1 MSLRIPIAAAASIV
15 LSVPLAA
22 QSLAARIAESDG
34 VVQIVYPSRPSACGD
49 GQSFIGNLLGSGHV
63 YSGDASWSSRNGW
76 STRQCIHGPARVTA
90 TVVRGEV
97 TRLRA
102 YVGPVPPSAAD
113 VRTIGVTAADA
124 SAWLGDVLARG
135 NSRLAPEVILPLIL
149 AEGPEPWPLLLKVA
163 RDENRSRDLKRTVMM
178 WLSTG
183 IAEHLG
189 LADADDG
196 SSDDD
201 QMRNQAIYVL
211 SQRPKN
217 ESVPQL
223 IEVAKSV
230 KHPSARKTAIY
241 WLGQSDD
248 PRAVDVYAE
257 LLGLR

>member
-1 MSLRIPIAAAASIV
+1 MSLRIPFAVAASIA
-15 LSVPLAA
+15 LSSPLAA
-22 QSLAARIAESDG
+22 QSLASRITSSDG

-49 GQSFIGNLLGSGHV
+49 GQSFIGNLLGNDHF
-63 YSGDASWSSRNGW
+63 YSGDATWSGRNGW
-76 STRQCIHGPARVTA
+76 STRQCIHGPARVVA
-90 TVVRGEV
+90 TVVGGEV

-102 YVGPVPPSAAD
+102 YVGPVPASAAD
-113 VRTIGVTAADA
+113 VRTIGVSAAEA
-124 SAWLGDVLARG
+124 SGWIGDVLLRG
-135 NSRLAPEVILPLIL
+135 TTRVASDAILPLIL

-163 RDENRSRDLKRTVMM
+163 RDDNRPRDLKRNVMM
-178 WLSTG
+178 WLSNG
-183 IAEHLG
+183 VSEHLG

-211 SQRPKN
+211 SQRSKS

-223 IEVAKSV
+223 IEIARSV

-241 WLGQSDD
+241 WLGQSGDA
-248 PRAVDVYAE
+248 RAVDVYAE